1 MPLTSKQARR
11 LTQLVA
17 GLNELRAEV
26 SVEYPEAQWYLDGT
40 GNLCLLSDGAYSS
53 NSSNSR
59 SHQERILASEKLS
72 CSSGGDW

>member
-17 GLNELRAEV
+17 GLNELRVDV
-26 SVEYPEAQWYLDGT
+26 SAEYPEAQWYLDGT
-40 GNLCLLSDGAYSS
+40 GNLCLMSDGTYGGRGH
-53 NSSNSR
+53 SR
-59 SHQERILASEKLS
+59 QDRILASEKLS